1 MTDGPSLR
9 QLLAAIGEPLVQLGA
24 GSADL
29 PVHGL
34 AILDPDDD
42 PGAYR
47 GELVLIIGARGR
59 DALRYLRAA
68 ARRGAA
74 AVAVKSE
81 EPDTAQLEA
90 AAGDAGIGL
99 LVVQPR
105 ARWDQLSALI
115 RELLDSA
122 ALTAGLRDDRSDRD
136 LFSLAQTV
144 AALTGGIVSIE
155 DATYR
160 LLAYSRSDS
169 EADEVDELRRLTI
182 LGWKGPE
189 RYLELLRE
197 WGVYQR
203 LRSGEEVV
211 DLEER
216 PELGIRRRLAVGI
229 RAGSQHLGAIWVQQ
243 GGQPF
248 TEQAG
253 SALVGAARMA
263 ALSMLTQRGLPGTRS
278 RDELVTGLLD
288 GRVSADL
295 VAGQLGLDPA
305 APSVVLAFAARTI
318 EPDLPEHELH
328 LAELARVVSVHV
340 TAHRRNALV
349 GSIGGRVYA
358 VLPTATAP
366 VPLAERIVEV
376 LKGRTALTVQ
386 AGIGGAAP
394 SLREVVASR
403 AEADRVLDAVG
414 RTPDRPVG
422 TIGDLRAEVLLG
434 ETLSLLEAKPELH
447 DPAVA
452 SLVEHD
458 ATHGTELVGSLLA
471 YLDALGDVRAAAA
484 RLHVHP
490 NTLRHRV
497 RRAATV
503 GGLDLED
510 PAHRLVCHL
519 NLLLATRT

>member
-9 QLLAAIGEPLVQLGA
+9 QLVSAIGEPLVQLRA
-24 GSADL
+24 GPGEL

-90 AAGDAGIGL
+90 AADDAGIGL

-105 ARWDQLSALI
+105 ARWDQLAALV

-122 ALTAGLRDDRSDRD
+122 ALTAGLRDDESDRD

-155 DATYR
+155 DAAYR
-160 LLAYSRSDS
+160 LLAYSRSD
-169 EADEVDELRRLTI
+169 DEVDELRRLTI

-243 GGQPF
+243 GAQPF
-248 TEQAG
+248 AEQAE
-253 SALVGAARMA
+253 SALLGAARMA
-263 ALSMLTQRGLPGTRS
+263 ALSMLTQRGLPGVRS
-278 RDELVTGLLD
+278 RNELITGLLD

-328 LAELARVVSVHV
+328 LAELARVVSVHL
-340 TAHRRNALV
+340 TAHRRGALV

-358 VLPTATAP
+358 VLPATTAATG
-366 VPLAERIVEV
+366 LAERVVDV
-376 LKGRTALTVQ
+376 LKRRTALTVQ
-386 AGIGGAAP
+386 AGIGSTAP
-394 SLREVVASR
+394 SLRAVVTSR
-403 AEADRVLDAVG
+403 AEADRVLDAVS
-414 RTPDRPVG
+414 RTPDRAVG

-434 ETLSLLEAKPELH
+434 ETLSLLETHSELH
-447 DPAVA
+447 DPAVK

-458 ATHGTELVGSLLA
+458 TEHGTELAGSLLA
-471 YLDALGDVRAAAA
+471 YLDALGDVRAAAE

-497 RRAATV
+497 RRASTI
-503 GGLDLED
+503 GGIDLDD
-510 PAHRLVCHL
+510 PAHRVVCHL
-519 NLLLATRT
+519 NLLLATRF